1 MDYLN
6 QIGTQYGGLLTVL
19 GSIFGTIGFMF
30 GAWRY
35 HREQQAQQAVI
46 DRQRELDA
54 ALARLH
60 HLETY
65 ASGLVPYS
73 KAG

>member
-19 GSIFGTIGFMF
+19 GSVFGTIGFMF

-35 HREQQAQQAVI
+35 YREQQAQQAVI
-46 DRQRELDA
+46 DRQLKLDA

-60 HLETY
+60 HLEKY
-65 ASGLVPYS
+65 ADGVISYS
-73 KAG
+73 KAS